1 MPQTPIYHRY
11 FIQLLLEIFSRFIFI
26 LKKHI
31 EAHYL
36 VEDIK
41 GWREFVLISFA
52 TYDMLLPHLLHF
64 MFQYIELIFQFP
76 YLGLRF
82 LHNFSAWRKKR
93 LKYVLIAH
101 KFFFWSWELYL
112 LLFNPPLLSTPLR
125 SDFMPL
131 ATHHTL

>member
-26 LKKHI
+26 LKKHTD
-31 EAHYL
+31 AHYL

-41 GWREFVLISFA
+41 GWHEFVLISFA

-82 LHNFSAWRKKR
+82 LHNFSA
-93 LKYVLIAH
+93 
-101 KFFFWSWELYL
+101 
-112 LLFNPPLLSTPLR
+112 
-125 SDFMPL
+125 
-131 ATHHTL
+131 

>member
-82 LHNFSAWRKKR
+82 LHNFSA
-93 LKYVLIAH
+93 
-101 KFFFWSWELYL
+101 
-112 LLFNPPLLSTPLR
+112 
-125 SDFMPL
+125 
-131 ATHHTL
+131 